1 MEIQYLDGVS
11 FDGVIS
17 GADRPVIVDFYADWC
32 GPCKRIAPVV
42 AELAKQHAEIMFC
55 KLNVDENPEI
65 AAKYSVQSIPAFVSF
80 KDGKLHKTMV
90 GASSGQKIL
99 ELAD

>member
-1 MEIQYLDGVS
+1 MEILHLDGNN
-11 FDGVIS
+11 FDATIS
-17 GADRPVIVDFYADWC
+17 GADKPVIVDFYADWC
-32 GPCKRIAPVV
+32 GPCKRIAPVI
-42 AELAKQHAEIMFC
+42 AELANQHDEIIFC
-55 KLNVDENPEI
+55 KVNVDDNQDI
-65 AAKYSVQSIPAFVSF
+65 AARYSIQSIPAFIAF